1 MEPGGRRPAPGDL
14 ALVQRFINTLDIEA
28 STDELSSPEGLS
40 QWLAAHDLIAA
51 DAHVDTDDLNR
62 VRGLRESLRA
72 LLESNHGEAPAQ
84 EAIAAFNEHAATL
97 PLHVRANP
105 PGHLSLEPASRGLD
119 GALGRLLAI
128 AYTAAVDGSWSR
140 LKVCPSDTCRWAF
153 YDHSKNRSST
163 WCTMAVCG
171 NRAKVRAYQQRRR
184 ASR

>member
-1 MEPGGRRPAPGDL
+1 MEPGGRQPAPGDL

-40 QWLAAHDLIAA
+40 QWLAAHELIAA
-51 DAHVDTDDLNR
+51 DAHVDADDLNR
-62 VRGLRESLRA
+62 ARGLRESLRV
-72 LLESNHGEAPAQ
+72 LLDANHGAAPSH
-84 EAIAAFNEHAATL
+84 EAIDAFNEQAARL
-97 PLHVRANP
+97 PLHVRADP
-105 PGHLSLEPASRGLD
+105 PGRLALEPAAGGVD

-128 AYTAAVDGSWSR
+128 AYTAAIDGTWSR
-140 LKVCPSDTCRWAF
+140 LKVCPADTCRWAF

-163 WCTMAVCG
+163 WCSMAVCG